1 MAHETDGKKKEKE
14 VKSEDFSISELYQDF
29 TNAFEIEFTEGQFEE
44 IQMPE
49 LISFS
54 EFLMK
59 SGVSLESPLIIKE
72 LGTESE
78 KLSKRIKIIEYPFER
93 YIIKVRLS
101 LENEFLGITEIKI
114 NKDFRSIE
122 NRLRNVRVHNLE
134 EFNIEE

>member
-1 MAHETDGKKKEKE
+1 
-14 VKSEDFSISELYQDF
+14 
-29 TNAFEIEFTEGQFEE
+29 
-44 IQMPE
+44 MPE
-49 LISFS
+49 LIGFS

-72 LGTESE
+72 LGTESK

-93 YIIKVRLS
+93 YIIKVGLS
-101 LENEFLGITEIKI
+101 LENEFLGITEVKI